1 MLAPDLPGHGAD
13 HTPLAEVSL
22 DAYAKRVC
30 DVIGREPEPVVLVGH
45 SMGGIVITAAA
56 DRMPERI
63 RTLVYLTAFL
73 LGDGESLFAVAGS
86 DTDSLLVGNLVPS
99 ADGRAG
105 SVKPD
110 AIVPAFYATC
120 APADAE
126 RACARLAPQAL
137 APLTAPVRFTPDRAG
152 RIPRVYIECLR
163 DRAISIAAQRRMLA
177 ARPCEKVLTLDT
189 DHSPFY
195 SAPEA
200 LAAHL
205 AGL

>member
-13 HTPLAEVSL
+13 RTPLAEVTL

-30 DVIGREPEPVVLVGH
+30 DVIGREREPVVLVGH
-45 SMGGIVITAAA
+45 SMGGIVVTAAA
-56 DRMPERI
+56 ERIPERV
-63 RTLVYLTAFL
+63 RTLVYLTAIQL
-73 LGDGESLFAVAGS
+73 ADGESLFAVAGS

-99 ADGRAG
+99 ADGLAG
-105 SVKPD
+105 SVKPESV
-110 AIVPAFYATC
+110 VPALYAECTT
-120 APADAE
+120 ADAE
-126 RACARLAPQAL
+126 RARARLTPQAL
-137 APLTAPVRFTPDRAG
+137 APLTAPVRWTPDRAG

-163 DRAISIAAQRRMLA
+163 DRAISIAAQRRMVA
-177 ARPCEKVLTLDT
+177 ARPCAKVLTLDT

-195 SAPEA
+195 SAPDA